1 MTEPSWFHLTAH
13 LAPGTPD
20 LTLEETGGWLWPRL
34 RDAFPEIAAC
44 SLMPQHPHVL
54 PRTSDPVAAA
64 QRLARLFGQFGR
76 RFGVPGRIS
85 IVADPKHL
93 ANRDALARDIRYVV
107 LNPCR
112 AKLVD
117 CPLAWPWSTHRDV
130 VGAIVDP
137 WIRTAELARALG
149 SSANGLAERHHRYV
163 SSDPSVSVV
172 GTPLPRALA
181 SSSEPTVPLEWIA
194 AAALAATR
202 RSSRALQCRGDA
214 RALFVALAH
223 DQGWRATSQLAR
235 MCGCWPHTIRNLAR
249 DVDPRMLAVGRL
261 CLADERLRRVPVRSD
276 SMKV

>member
-13 LAPGTPD
+13 LPPGTPD

-34 RDAFPEIAAC
+34 REAFPEIAAC
-44 SLMPQHPHVL
+44 SLMPQHPHLL
-54 PRTSDPVAAA
+54 PKTSDPVAAA
-64 QRLARLFGQFGR
+64 QRLARLLGQFGR
-76 RFGVPGRIS
+76 VFGMRGRMS

-93 ANRDALARDIRYVV
+93 ANRDALARDVRYVV

-137 WIRTAELARALG
+137 WIRAADLARALG
-149 SSANGLAERHHRYV
+149 STANGFAQRHHRYV

-172 GTPLPRALA
+172 GTALPRAVA
-181 SSSEPTVPLEWIA
+181 SSAEPQLPLEWIA

-202 RSSRALQCRGDA
+202 RPAEALRRRGDA
-214 RALFVALAH
+214 RALFVALAY
-223 DQGWRATSQLAR
+223 DQGWRATAPLAKT
-235 MCGCWPHTIRNLAR
+235 CGCCPHTIRNLAR
-249 DVDPRMLAVGRL
+249 EVDPRMLAVARL
-261 CLADERLRRVPVRSD
+261 CLADERLRRLPLRRVAAR
-276 SMKV
+276 